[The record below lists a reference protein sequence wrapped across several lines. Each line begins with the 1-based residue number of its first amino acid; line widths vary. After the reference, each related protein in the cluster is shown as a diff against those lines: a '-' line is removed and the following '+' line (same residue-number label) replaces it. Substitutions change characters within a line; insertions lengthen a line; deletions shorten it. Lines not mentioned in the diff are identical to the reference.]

1 MKGWN
6 VVKQNVY
13 KLLSVGIAFVLV
25 LVLLGGCAGG
35 AANKDANGKAA
46 SNVSNAAISPG
57 ASSSTTPGSPAA
69 SSEPVNLSIFSVS
82 VSGLEIPTWV
92 ALDNKLFE
100 KYGINPKWTT
110 LPPPTGVQALLSKDA
125 QIGAVPG
132 NAVSAYASGSKDLI
146 FVAGNNDKPVYKVMT
161 NKLTK
166 PEDLR
171 GKKIGVSGKYAP
183 PSIALM
189 NYLEKEFNMKPDV
202 DYKLVTFQTISD
214 VLPAL
219 GKGLIDAGVLSTPLD
234 LKSQKLGAKVLV
246 DLSKTFDEA
255 HAYIMTTKKFAKE
268 NPDTVVRFLKAYT
281 EGLALAKKN
290 SDIAVASI
298 LKHQTG
304 ITNEE
309 AKITYEDYIHFQ
321 DINMTPEAIKPYQT
335 YNDNPKA
342 KSINAADMFDYSF
355 LEQLDKSGFLKENG
369 FTLKV
374 PK

>member
-1 MKGWN
+1 VKKN
-6 VVKQNVY
+6 VFKM
-13 KLLSVGIAFVLV
+13 LSVFITFVLV
-25 LVLLGGCAGG
+25 LVLLGGCSAG
-35 AANKDANGKAA
+35 AANKHQAGKAA
-46 SNVSNAAISPG
+46 SNVSNAASVAG
-57 ASSSTTPGSPAA
+57 SSSSTPSGSQEA
-69 SSEPVNLSIFSVS
+69 SSEPINLSIFSVS

-110 LPPPTGVQALLSKDA
+110 LPPPTGVQALLSKDV

-132 NAVSAYASGSKDLI
+132 DAISAYASGSKDLI

-166 PEDLR
+166 PEDLL

-183 PSIALM
+183 PAIALM
-189 NYLEKEFNMKPDV
+189 NYLEKQFNLKVDK

-219 GKGLIDAGVLSTPLD
+219 DKGLIDAGVLSTPLD
-234 LKSQKLGAKVLV
+234 LKSQKQGAKVLV

-268 NPDTVVRFLKAYT
+268 NPDTVLRFLKAYAA
-281 EGLALAKKN
+281 GLALAKKN
-290 SDIAVASI
+290 PDTAVASI

-309 AKITYEDYIHFQ
+309 ARITYEDYIHLQ
-321 DINMTPEAIKPYQT
+321 DINMTPEAIKPYQI

-342 KSINAADMFDYSF
+342 KSVNAADLFDYSF

-374 PK
+374 PKSN